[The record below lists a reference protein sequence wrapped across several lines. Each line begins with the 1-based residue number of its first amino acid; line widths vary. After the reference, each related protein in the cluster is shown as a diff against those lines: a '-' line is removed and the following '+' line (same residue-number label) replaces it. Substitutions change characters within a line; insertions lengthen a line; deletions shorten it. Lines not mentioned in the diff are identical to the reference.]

1 MTYENQILEIVQSN
15 ERYMVLT
22 AENRAAIRNLP
33 DKIKS
38 QFIDTG
44 ITEQTMI
51 GVAAGL
57 ALRGRIPIVHALAT
71 FLTMRAFEFIRT
83 DVGIPALPVK
93 IVGSFAGFLSEANGP
108 THQAIEDIALMRG
121 IPNINVFSPSDESD
135 MIRGLPKV
143 LASCE
148 PFYIRYNNLRSLVV
162 HNQFEIGQAEIF
174 GNGSN
179 IAILV
184 HGAMF
189 NQAYQA
195 KDILESKG
203 LSIRLINL
211 RTLKPIDEKTILKS
225 IDECDMIVTVEDHF
239 LTGGLYTMLS
249 EIMTKHQ
256 RTARVLP
263 FALKDRW
270 FKPALLD
277 DVIHYEGFTGAQI
290 ANRIEEQLFN
300 NKQKIYHAEW
310 SNT

>member
-1 MTYENQILEIVQSN
+1 MTYENQLLEIVQSN

-22 AENRAAIRNLP
+22 AENRAAIRSLP
-33 DKIKS
+33 QKIKK

-51 GVAAGL
+51 GIAAGL
-57 ALRGRIPIVHALAT
+57 ALRGRIPVVHALAT

-83 DVGIPALPVK
+83 DVGIPNLPVK

-121 IPNINVFSPSDESD
+121 IPNVNIFSPSDEAD
-135 MIRGLPKV
+135 MLRGLPKV
-143 LASCE
+143 LASSE
-148 PFYIRYNNLRSLVV
+148 PFYIRYNNLRSYVV
-162 HNQFEIGQAEIF
+162 HDNFEIGRAEVF

-184 HGAMF
+184 HGALF

-195 KDILESKG
+195 KDNLEAKG
-203 LSIRLINL
+203 IGVRLINL
-211 RTLKPIDEKTILKS
+211 RTLKPIDEEIILKAV
-225 IDECDMIVTVEDHF
+225 DECDLLVTVEDHF
-239 LTGGLYTMLS
+239 LTGGIYSVLA
-249 EIMTKHQ
+249 EIITKHQ
-256 RTARVLP
+256 RVANVFP

-277 DVIHYEGFTGAQI
+277 DLIHYEGFTGTQL
-290 ANRIEEQLFN
+290 ANRIEEKLFN
-300 NKQKIYHAEW
+300 NKKTNYYAEW